1 MSHFIHVACLFEGH
15 AAFVS
20 LTPGKTTCADLGC
33 GVDIYALHDV
43 PEACALVAL
52 FVQFMPVTHDGPRSA
67 RRKLFSRGVEL
78 IALMRLAPI
87 Q

>member
-1 MSHFIHVACLFEGH
+1 VIH
-15 AAFVS
+15 
-20 LTPGKTTCADLGC
+20 D
-33 GVDIYALHDV
+33 D
-43 PEACALVAL
+43 
-52 FVQFMPVTHDGPRSA
+52 PRSA